1 MHDSIAV
8 GPVQSVGNL
17 GPVVQRLIGLQ
28 IQALCERFAFHVFH
42 DQKIDAILAADIVKY
57 ADVWMIQ
64 ARDDFG
70 FALEALLA
78 KGIGIKLRG
87 QDLDRDGA
95 SKPSVGCALHFAHA
109 ACAERRDDLVRAQ
122 SRGGG

>member
-57 ADVWMIQ
+57 ADVV
-64 ARDDFG
+64 
-70 FALEALLA
+70 
-78 KGIGIKLRG
+78 
-87 QDLDRDGA
+87 DRDGA